1 MKCKMYYYLFVSGDD
16 DYGALVY
23 NDIMGDLK
31 ISNVDVFK
39 SINNST
45 FNDLYP
51 EFEKDGVNVEL
62 VKSVCSFKDV
72 KQFINFVQD
81 YDGSKNKDI
90 FYVGEHSEIFGVE
103 YDA

>member
-1 MKCKMYYYLFVSGDD
+1 MKSKLYYYLFVSGDD
-16 DYGALVY
+16 DYAALTY
-23 NDIMGDLK
+23 RDITSNLK
-31 ISNVDVFK
+31 ISDLDVFK

-45 FNDLYP
+45 FEEKYP
-51 EFEKDGVNVEL
+51 EFSTESIYVQTVR
-62 VKSVCSFKDV
+62 SVCSYKDI

-81 YDGSKNKDI
+81 YDHSKNQDI